1 MNNEIPRGRLV
12 IYGAGGCGINL
23 AARYVNAVLDDNN
36 AAITPYFIDTSHANI
51 PSNADPNSI
60 FILEEKEG
68 SGKIRTEN
76 RADIAKAAR
85 PIIQKFQP
93 GDVNVVVF
101 SGSGGTGSVLGP
113 YLISKLLEDGKPVVA
128 VVVGSD
134 ECERAATNT
143 LDTIRSLD
151 GVARKQKR
159 MVPMYY
165 AHLGNNEKRSN
176 IDVSCWAVISAL
188 SVLAS
193 RRNQALDLKDITN
206 FLNYA
211 SPVTSVEPQ
220 LSALEVYRNNQDAD
234 SAAEFGIAVASLLD
248 NPDSEGISF
257 RPEYMCVGY
266 PGAPLPENV
275 HALHFVAGVGPI
287 AGMYKNLSKATQAI
301 SVAKS
306 ARIETTPIA
315 ADAQVDDDGMAF

>member
-1 MNNEIPRGRLV
+1 MNNETPRGRLV

-23 AARYVNAVLDDNN
+23 AARYINAKSDENN
-36 AAITPYFIDTSHANI
+36 AETIPYFIDTSHANI
-51 PSNADPNSI
+51 PSAVDSNNV

-76 RADIAKAAR
+76 RVDISKAAR
-85 PIIQKFQP
+85 PIIQKFKP

-165 AHLGNNEKRSN
+165 AHLGSNEKRSS
-176 IDVSCWAVISAL
+176 IDVSCWAVISSL

-220 LSALEVYRNNQDAD
+220 LSALEVYRNNEDAN
-234 SAAEFGIAVASLLD
+234 SAADFGVAVASLLA
-248 NPDSEGISF
+248 NPDCEGVSF

-266 PGAPLPENV
+266 PLAPLPEKV
-275 HALHFVAGVGPI
+275 EALHFVAGVGPI

-301 SVAKS
+301 AVAKS
-306 ARIETTPIA
+306 ARIETSPIISD
-315 ADAQVDDDGMAF
+315 ADVDEDGMSF